1 MKIFV
6 TGSTGF
12 IGRNF
17 IKKYSNQYEFV
28 VLSKNPNL
36 DSKSFSDK
44 NITIENGLIEDSNV
58 INTITKHKPDVIVHL
73 ASLTGVQICEKNP
86 DEAFKINVDGTIN
99 VIKACST
106 ISSKIIFLSS
116 REVYGESKNTI
127 SNEED
132 PLIPT
137 NVYGLSKMV
146 GEILV
151 RSYSKKNNF
160 DFTILRPT
168 NIYGPGSTHGIY
180 DLIKNA
186 ILDKKIKLFGGKQ
199 LLNLIYVDDVIEVI
213 NHVLTDKRSSG
224 QIFNVGSN
232 DTITIEELA
241 KMVSEIL
248 DERIEFEHLP
258 MRKGDSQ
265 IFNPDLQKI
274 NSVLG
279 FSSKTSLENGL
290 KNTINWVRETL

>member
-1 MKIFV
+1 MKVFV
-6 TGSTGF
+6 TGGSGF

-17 IKKYSNQYEFV
+17 IKKYSNQYEFI
-28 VLSKNPNL
+28 VLSKNLNL

-73 ASLTGVQICEKNP
+73 ASLTGVQNCEKNP
-86 DEAFKINVDGTIN
+86 DKAFKVNVDGTIN
-99 VIKACST
+99 IIKACST

-116 REVYGESKNTI
+116 REVYGELKNTK
-127 SNEED
+127 SNEDD
-132 PLIPT
+132 PLLPT

-168 NIYGPGSTHGIY
+168 NIYGPGSIQGING
-180 DLIKNA
+180 LIKNA
-186 ILDKKIKLFGGKQ
+186 IKDKKIKIFGGKQ
-199 LLNLIYVDDVIEVI
+199 LLNFIYVEDVADLIQQ
-213 NHVLTDKRSSG
+213 VLTDKRSSK

-232 DTITIEELA
+232 DTISIEELA
-241 KMVSEIL
+241 KKVSSIL
-248 DERIEFEHLP
+248 GEKIKFEFLP
-258 MRKGDSQ
+258 MREGDSLR
-265 IFNPDLQKI
+265 FNPDLQKI